1 MANQHRHSR
10 EWDRE
15 VKETCARLRLCA
27 VLPERLSANVKI
39 RTVCLH
45 GVVSNCRVYSLIE
58 RQYCCKSA
66 ASKAHDPALK
76 SKASRTAWYK
86 SRDKLLQKQKER
98 WSSDSA
104 RARHSQRMKGVN
116 NSWIP
121 TPAQRSLPGMLYL
134 IRYLDDAGTHFKLG
148 ITKKRLSER
157 FSAERLI
164 SVIQTWNLSLG
175 ECFDLEQTALHY
187 AAEHGHRY
195 SSPTTTELI
204 RAEGILPVL
213 EFIEHFLDDG
223 GHVAEPRRDSFRA
236 VH

>member
-1 MANQHRHSR
+1 MANQYRHSR

-15 VKETCARLRLCA
+15 VKEACARLKLCA
-27 VLPERLSANVKI
+27 ILPERLAANVKI

-76 SKASRTAWYK
+76 SKASRAAWRK
-86 SRDKLLQKQKER
+86 SRDKLLQKQKDR

-104 RARHSQRMKGVN
+104 KARQSQRMKGVN

-121 TPAQRSLPGMLYL
+121 TPAQRSLPGVLYL
-134 IRYLDDAGTHFKLG
+134 IRYLDDIGTHFKLG
-148 ITKKRLSER
+148 ITRKRLSER
-157 FSAERLI
+157 FRAERLI

-175 ECFDLEQTALHY
+175 ECFDLEQAALRH
-187 AAEHGHRY
+187 AAERGHRY

-213 EFIEHFLDDG
+213 EFIESRLADG
-223 GHVAEPRRDSFRA
+223 SDMAQS
-236 VH
+236 